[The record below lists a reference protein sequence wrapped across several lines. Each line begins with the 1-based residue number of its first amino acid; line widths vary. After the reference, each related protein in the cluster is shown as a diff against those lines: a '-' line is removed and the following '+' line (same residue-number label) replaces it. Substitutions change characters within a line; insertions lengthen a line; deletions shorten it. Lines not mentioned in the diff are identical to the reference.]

1 MENLSIMI
9 VEDEA
14 IIAKNI
20 KRSLT
25 KNGFT
30 VTSVV
35 NSADQAIANAEKDK
49 PDLVLMD
56 IHLKGEKDGVYASE
70 QIWKNFKIPIVFL
83 TAHSDKETFNQAKTT
98 LPFGYVTKPFN
109 ESQLCMAVEIAALKD
124 KSFKREQELKQEINL
139 LKGFLPICAS
149 CKRIRDDKGYWE
161 QIELYISKRSEAEFS
176 HGICPECRDE
186 LYGEFLS
193 RRKSDNK

>member
-20 KRSLT
+20 KRSLI

-35 NSADQAIANAEKDK
+35 NSAEKAIVNAEKDK

-56 IHLKGEKDGVYASE
+56 IHLMGEKDGIYASE
-70 QIWKNFKIPIVFL
+70 QIWKNFEIPIFFL
-83 TAHSDKETFNQAKTT
+83 TAHSDKETFNQAKSTH
-98 LPFGYVTKPFN
+98 PFGYLTKPFN

-124 KSFKREQELKQEINL
+124 KSFKKEQELKQEIKT
-139 LKGFLPICAS
+139 LKGLLPICAS
-149 CKRIRDDKGYWE
+149 CKRIRDDMGYWE
-161 QIELYISKRSEAEFS
+161 QIEMYISKYSDAEFT
-176 HGICPECRDE
+176 HGICPECYDE
-186 LYGEFLS
+186 LYGEFLT
-193 RRKSDNK
+193 RRKSD